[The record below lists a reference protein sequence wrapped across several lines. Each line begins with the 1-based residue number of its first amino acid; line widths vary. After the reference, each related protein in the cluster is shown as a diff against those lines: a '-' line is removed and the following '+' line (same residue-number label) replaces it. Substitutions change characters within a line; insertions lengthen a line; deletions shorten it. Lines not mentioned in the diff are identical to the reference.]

1 MIPYRDDVLISEQIV
16 QDLVNQFNNLTQE
29 EKERFFKKVLCIG
42 SLAVDSLDAVTA
54 LISILIAVYRKYAEK
69 HPDVSIEKFTK
80 AFLKDTISTY
90 DDSRSEE
97 HTSEL
102 QSPYDSWME
111 NFLPLCKAIT
121 DCKKVNLCGA
131 KNLEECKSKINNVL
145 DKLLPF

>member
-42 SLAVDSLDAVTA
+42 SLAVDSLDTVTA
-54 LISILIAVYRKYAEK
+54 LISILIAIYRKYAEK

-90 DDSRSEE
+90 DDS
-97 HTSEL
+97 
-102 QSPYDSWME
+102 WME

-121 DCKKVNLCGA
+121 DYKKVNLCGA
-131 KNLEECKSKINNVL
+131 KNLEECKSKINSVL

>member
-42 SLAVDSLDAVTA
+42 SLAVDSLDTVTA
-54 LISILIAVYRKYAEK
+54 LISIIIAIYRKYAEK
-69 HPDVSIEKFTK
+69 HPDIPIEKFTK

-90 DDSRSEE
+90 D
-97 HTSEL
+97 
-102 QSPYDSWME
+102 DSWME

-121 DCKKVNLCGA
+121 DCKKVNLYGV
-131 KNLEECKSKINNVL
+131 KNLEECKSKITSVL

>member
-1 MIPYRDDVLISEQIV
+1 MAFEKSGVPDEAQKKYQSVLNKLYAIKG
-16 QDLVNQFNNLTQE
+16 TQE

-90 DDSRSEE
+90 DDS
-97 HTSEL
+97 
-102 QSPYDSWME
+102 WME

-145 DKLLPF
+145 DKLLP

>member
-42 SLAVDSLDAVTA
+42 SLAVDSLDTVTA

-90 DDSRSEE
+90 DDS
-97 HTSEL
+97 
-102 QSPYDSWME
+102 WME

-145 DKLLPF
+145 DNR

>member
-80 AFLKDTISTY
+80 AFLKDTISAY
-90 DDSRSEE
+90 D
-97 HTSEL
+97 
-102 QSPYDSWME
+102 DSWME

-131 KNLEECKSKINNVL
+131 KNLEECKSKINSVL